1 MTQDF
6 HRGCWLIEKPEAAM
20 KAIIRNLESSIL
32 RDSMK
37 KSGMLSLID
46 VQAHDQWYCPT
57 NSQAHHHSQAV
68 MAYQMVT

>member
-20 KAIIRNLESSIL
+20 KAIIRNLESSIW

-37 KSGMLSLID
+37 KSGMLSLMD
-46 VQAHDQWYCPT
+46 VQAHDGGIVRRILKLSITARQLWHT
-57 NSQAHHHSQAV
+57 RW
-68 MAYQMVT
+68 